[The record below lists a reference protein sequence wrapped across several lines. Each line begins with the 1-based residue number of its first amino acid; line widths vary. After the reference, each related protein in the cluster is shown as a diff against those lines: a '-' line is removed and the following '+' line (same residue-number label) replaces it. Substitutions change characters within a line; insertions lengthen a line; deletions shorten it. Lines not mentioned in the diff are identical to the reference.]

1 MVEKWDSRWVVE
13 KVEKMVD
20 GLVDKKVE
28 CLVVRLVDE

>member
-28 CLVVRLVDE
+28 SMAVMKV